1 MKNTIFITSSIVLV
15 IAGFVWLAG
24 PKKSENQT
32 AILVRGTQSSEQT
45 GGELTAEETF
55 HDFGNISMKNG
66 KVSYSF
72 KVKNAGL
79 ETAIVRKL
87 YTSCMCT
94 EANLVKSDGKKTG
107 PFGMAGH
114 GFIPNINKKMMVG
127 EEFEVEAIFDPNAH
141 GPAGVGPIDR
151 IIYVENDGELLEL
164 RIAGVVTP

>member
-1 MKNTIFITSSIVLV
+1 MKNTIFITLSIALA
-15 IAGFVWLAG
+15 IAGFIWLAG

-114 GFIPNINKKMMVG
+114 GFIPNINKKMM
-127 EEFEVEAIFDPNAH
+127 DPNAH